1 MATDKIFTR
10 DFILVFLAQ
19 FVLSCAYNLFVPTLP
34 IYLSRLGSREE
45 AIGILIGAMSVS
57 SLVLRPLVGKALLKI
72 PERDF
77 MFGGALLFAL
87 SSAAYLFAPPFWP
100 LFIVRVIQGIGM
112 ACFYT
117 ASATFV
123 AKTSPEA
130 RRGQTLGYFY
140 LAFTFAFALAP
151 SFGMFLIN
159 NFSFVLLFLLC
170 TALSLGSSFLSIRFK
185 RSRLEPARNPA
196 LSERPFLTLNTL
208 PSIIV
213 TLFAN
218 VIWGALTAF
227 FPLYAVEQ
235 GVANPGF
242 FFAAYAVTLIVSRSL
257 GGRMLDR
264 YNRERMILLCLG
276 TFVAAMLILAF
287 SKTLPMFLLVAV
299 IWGIGA
305 SFLFPSLLIYTLDR
319 VGSTGGPVMGN
330 FMAIGDLGVSLGS
343 VIMGIVVRLTSYRV
357 MFLSLAFT
365 ATLSLWYFYRVAKRQ
380 RGEKAGPSNGDIR
393 VFRGSL

>member
-1 MATDKIFTR
+1 MATDKIITR

-19 FVLSCAYNLFVPTLP
+19 FVLSCAYSLFVPTLP

-57 SLVLRPLVGKALLKI
+57 SLVLRPFVGKALLKI

-100 LFIVRVIQGIGM
+100 LFIVRITQGIGM

-117 ASATFV
+117 ASVTFV
-123 AKTSPEA
+123 TKTSPET
-130 RRGQTLGYFY
+130 RRGQTLGYFF
-140 LAFTFAFALAP
+140 LAFTFAFAVAP
-151 SFGMFLIN
+151 SLGMFLIN

-185 RSRLEPARNPA
+185 RSRLEPAQNPA
-196 LSERPFLTLNTL
+196 VSERPFLTLNTL

-218 VIWGALTAF
+218 IIWGAITAF
-227 FPLYAVEQ
+227 LPLYAVEQ
-235 GVANPGF
+235 GVTNPGF

-257 GGRMLDR
+257 GGRMLDLC
-264 YNRERMILLCLG
+264 NRERMILLCLG